1 VKLENYLERIGY
13 EGGVN
18 PDLDCLKKIHLHQA
32 LGVPYE
38 NLDIQLERPV
48 DQDIE
53 RIFDKIVKNGR
64 GGWCYEL
71 NGLLHWALEEIG
83 FDVTRCVAGVLRKER
98 GDVILGNHLVLL
110 VQLDDLYLA
119 DLGLGDGIREPVPI
133 KPGSYVQGELA
144 FRLEKLDDGY
154 WRFHNHDFGD
164 PSSFDF
170 KTIPANEQ
178 LLTDK
183 CHLLQHDAE
192 SVFVQN
198 LACQIMTTNSVTCL
212 TGQVLGHKTSEG
224 TAKKLL
230 NSAEELEDTLVK
242 VFGIRDP
249 DTRSVWSRI
258 RHRHIEL
265 FGEQGI
271 DEIDVAGF

>member
-1 VKLENYLERIGY
+1 MRLESYLERIGY
-13 EGGVN
+13 EGNVK

-32 LGVPYE
+32 LSVPYE
-38 NLDIQLERPV
+38 DLDIQLERPV

-53 RIFDKIVKNGR
+53 RVFDKIVRNRR

-83 FDVTRCVAGVLRKER
+83 FDVTRCVAGVLRSER
-98 GDVILGNHLVLL
+98 GDAILGNHLILL

-133 KPGSYVQGELA
+133 KPGSYVQGDLV
-144 FRLEKLDDGY
+144 FRLEKLDDDY

-164 PSSFDF
+164 PASFDF
-170 KTIPANEQ
+170 KPIPANEQ

-183 CHLLQHDAE
+183 CHSLQHDAD
-192 SVFVQN
+192 SAFVQN
-198 LACQIMTTNSVTCL
+198 LACQIMATNSVTCL
-212 TGQVLGHKTSEG
+212 TGQVLRHNTCVG
-224 TAKKLL
+224 TKKKLL

-249 DTRSVWSRI
+249 DTKAVWPRV
-258 RHRHIEL
+258 RRRHIEL

-271 DEIDVAGF
+271 DEIDVDGF

>member
-1 VKLENYLERIGY
+1 VRLERYLERIGY
-13 EGGVN
+13 KGSVK

-32 LGVPYE
+32 LSVPYE

-53 RIFDKIVKNGR
+53 RIFDKIVKNRR

-71 NGLLHWALEEIG
+71 NGLLQWALEKIG
-83 FDVTRCVAGVLRKER
+83 FDVSRCVAGVLRNER
-98 GDVILGNHLVLL
+98 GDTILGNHLILL

-133 KPGSYVQGELA
+133 KPGSYVQGELV

-164 PSSFDF
+164 PTSFDF

-178 LLTDK
+178 LLADK
-183 CHLLQHDAE
+183 CHSLQHDAE

-198 LACQIMTTNSVTCL
+198 LACQIMTANSVTCL
-212 TGQVLGHKTSEG
+212 TGQVLGQKTGEG
-224 TAKKLL
+224 TTKRLL
-230 NSAEELEDTLVK
+230 NSAEELEDTMVT

-249 DTRSVWSRI
+249 DTRSVWSRV

-265 FGEQGI
+265 FGEQNI
-271 DEIDVAGF
+271 DEIDVDGF